1 MIDPELAGIAPEV
14 KEEPV
19 KEKQQEAERKQQTL
33 NKFRNSCDNPN
44 KVQAVI
50 L

>member
-19 KEKQQEAERKQQTL
+19 KEKTTRSRKKAADAE
-33 NKFRNSCDNPN
+33 
-44 KVQAVI
+44 
-50 L
+50 